1 MKILYIQETFV
12 DLVECNIS
20 RNSDIA

>member
-1 MKILYIQETFV
+1 MKILYIKETIA

-20 RNSDIA
+20 RNSQLA

>member
-1 MKILYIQETFV
+1 MTTVYEKFL

-20 RNSDIA
+20 RNNHIT